1 MRLRK
6 THKAPEKD
14 IKGKPA
20 KECDREI
27 FWGYAHGMERRRSM
41 AVEGL
46 KKTLVL
52 GHRNPDTDS
61 ICSAICYAGF
71 KHQLTGENYEPCRAG
86 NVNPETQYVL
96 DYFNLKAPRLVENVK
111 TQVKDIEIRKTK
123 GVSRGISLKNA
134 WGLMQENNVVTLPC
148 VTEEGLLEGVITIG
162 DITKSYMNL
171 YDSSI
176 ISKAC
181 TKYAN
186 ILDTLE
192 GSMVVGDSE
201 TYFDQGKV
209 LIAAANPDLMENY
222 IEKHDL
228 VILGNRY
235 ESQLCAIEMEA
246 GCIIVCEGA
255 GVSLTI
261 RKLAQERGCAVITTP
276 YDTYT
281 TARLINQS
289 MPISYFMTKENIIEF
304 SEEDYLDDIREIM
317 ASKRH
322 RDFPVLDSDG
332 KYIGMIS
339 RRNLLGAKGKS
350 IILVDHNEKSQAVE
364 GMESADIR
372 EIIDHHR
379 LGTVETMSP
388 VFFRNQPLGCTATII
403 YQMYQEN
410 HMEIDKTT
418 AGLLCSAIISDT
430 LLFRSPTCTAV
441 DKAAGLALAQI
452 AGLDIEKYA
461 IDMFSA
467 GSNLKGKSDGDIFY
481 QDFKRFTVGNSVF
494 GIGQITSL
502 NAVELKDLRSRMS
515 VYTEKE
521 REQHEIDMMFFM
533 LTNILTE
540 STDLI
545 CTGQGAEQLITTAF
559 HVADE
564 DVENVSAQTG
574 IVKLPGVVSRKKQL
588 APQIMMAL
596 QQ

>member
-1 MRLRK
+1 
-6 THKAPEKD
+6 
-14 IKGKPA
+14 
-20 KECDREI
+20 
-27 FWGYAHGMERRRSM
+27 M
-41 AVEGL
+41 AVEEL

-96 DYFNLKAPRLVENVK
+96 DYFKLKAPRLVENVK

-201 TYFDQGKV
+201 AYFDRGKV

-322 RDFPVLDSDG
+322 RDFPILDSDG

-430 LLFRSPTCTAV
+430 LLFRSPTCTPI

-502 NAVELKDLRSRMS
+502 NAVELKDLRTRMS
-515 VYTEKE
+515 AYTEKE

-545 CTGQGAEQLITTAF
+545 CTGQGAEQLVANAF
-559 HVADE
+559 HVKDE
-564 DVENVSAQTG
+564 DVESVSGQTG

-596 QQ
+596 Q

>member
-1 MRLRK
+1 
-6 THKAPEKD
+6 
-14 IKGKPA
+14 
-20 KECDREI
+20 
-27 FWGYAHGMERRRSM
+27 M
-41 AVEGL
+41 AVEEL

-201 TYFDQGKV
+201 AYFDRGKV

-322 RDFPVLDSDG
+322 RDFPILDSDG

-430 LLFRSPTCTAV
+430 LLFRSPTCTPI

-502 NAVELKDLRSRMS
+502 NAVELKDLRTRMS
-515 VYTEKE
+515 AYTEKE

-545 CTGQGAEQLITTAF
+545 CTGQGAEQLIANAF
-559 HVADE
+559 HVKDE
-564 DVENVSAQTG
+564 DMENVSGQTG

-596 QQ
+596 Q

>member
-1 MRLRK
+1 
-6 THKAPEKD
+6 
-14 IKGKPA
+14 
-20 KECDREI
+20 
-27 FWGYAHGMERRRSM
+27 M

-588 APQIMMAL
+588 IPAL
-596 QQ
+596 TVTLEQ

>member
-1 MRLRK
+1 
-6 THKAPEKD
+6 
-14 IKGKPA
+14 
-20 KECDREI
+20 
-27 FWGYAHGMERRRSM
+27 M
-41 AVEGL
+41 AVEEL

-86 NVNPETQYVL
+86 NVNPETQYEL
-96 DYFNLKAPRLVENVK
+96 DYFKLKAPRLVENVK

-201 TYFDQGKV
+201 AYFDRGKV

-322 RDFPVLDSDG
+322 RDFPILDSDG

-350 IILVDHNEKSQAVE
+350 INLVDHNEKSQAVE

-410 HMEIDKTT
+410 HIEIDKTT

-430 LLFRSPTCTAV
+430 LLFRSPTCTPI

-502 NAVELKDLRSRMS
+502 NAVELKELRTRMS
-515 VYTEKE
+515 AYTEKE

-545 CTGQGAEQLITTAF
+545 CTGQGAEQLIANAF
-559 HVADE
+559 HVKDE
-564 DVENVSAQTG
+564 DMENVSGQTG

-596 QQ
+596 Q

>member
-1 MRLRK
+1 
-6 THKAPEKD
+6 
-14 IKGKPA
+14 
-20 KECDREI
+20 
-27 FWGYAHGMERRRSM
+27 M
-41 AVEGL
+41 AVEEL

-96 DYFNLKAPRLVENVK
+96 DYFKLKAPRLVENVK

-181 TKYAN
+181 TKYVN

-201 TYFDQGKV
+201 AYFDRGKV

-322 RDFPVLDSDG
+322 RDFPILDSDG

-430 LLFRSPTCTAV
+430 LLFRSPTCTPI

-502 NAVELKDLRSRMS
+502 NAVELKDLRTRMS
-515 VYTEKE
+515 AYTEKE

-545 CTGQGAEQLITTAF
+545 CTGQGAEQLIANAF
-559 HVADE
+559 HVKDE
-564 DVENVSAQTG
+564 DMENVSGQTG

-596 QQ
+596 Q

>member
-1 MRLRK
+1 MAAE
-6 THKAPEKD
+6 KA
-14 IKGKPA
+14 
-20 KECDREI
+20 
-27 FWGYAHGMERRRSM
+27 
-41 AVEGL
+41 
-46 KKTLVL
+46 KKTIVI
-52 GHRNPDTDS
+52 GHKNPDTDS
-61 ICSAICYAGF
+61 ICSAIGYANF
-71 KHQLTGENYEPCRAG
+71 KTLQTGGEYVPCRAG
-86 NVNPETQYVL
+86 ELNPETTFVL
-96 DYFNLKAPRLVENVK
+96 DYFKVDVPKLIKSVK
-111 TQVKDIEIRKTK
+111 TQVKDIEIRETP
-123 GVSRGISLKNA
+123 GVSKNISLRKA
-134 WGLMQENNVVTLPC
+134 WNLMQEDGLVTLPA
-148 VTEEGLLEGVITIG
+148 VTDKNILEGLITVG
-162 DITKSYMNL
+162 DITRSYMNV

-176 ISKAC
+176 LSKAC
-181 TKYAN
+181 TQYAN
-186 ILDTLE
+186 IIETLE
-192 GSMVVGDSE
+192 GAIFVGDE
-201 TYFDQGKV
+201 KEYFDKGKV
-209 LIAAANPDLMENY
+209 LIAAANPDMMEYY
-222 IEKHDL
+222 IEENDL

-235 ESQLCAIEMEA
+235 ESQLCAIEMGA
-246 GCIIVCEGA
+246 SCIIVCEGA
-255 GVSLTI
+255 GVSMTI
-261 RKLAQERGCAVITTP
+261 KKLAQERGCAVITTP

-322 RDFPVLDSDG
+322 RDFPILDSDG

-410 HMEIDKTT
+410 HIEIDKTT

-430 LLFRSPTCTAV
+430 LLFRSPTCTPI

-502 NAVELKDLRSRMS
+502 NAVELKDLRTRMS
-515 VYTEKE
+515 AYTEKE

-545 CTGQGAEQLITTAF
+545 CTGQGAEQLIANAF
-559 HVADE
+559 HVKDE
-564 DVENVSAQTG
+564 DMENVSGQTG

-596 QQ
+596 Q

>member
-1 MRLRK
+1 
-6 THKAPEKD
+6 
-14 IKGKPA
+14 
-20 KECDREI
+20 
-27 FWGYAHGMERRRSM
+27 M

-46 KKTLVL
+46 KKTRVL

-86 NVNPETQYVL
+86 NVSPETQYVL

-201 TYFDQGKV
+201 AYFDQGKV

-430 LLFRSPTCTAV
+430 LLFRSPTCTPI
-441 DKAAGLALAQI
+441 DKMAATELAKI
-452 AGLDIEKYA
+452 AEIDMDRYA
-461 IDMFSA
+461 ADMFSA
-467 GSNLKGKSDGDIFY
+467 GSNLRGKSNDEIFY
-481 QDFKRFTVGNSVF
+481 QDFKLFNSGKTSYGV
-494 GIGQITSL
+494 GQISSL
-502 NAVELKDLRSRMS
+502 NADELVELK
-515 VYTEKE
+515 E
-521 REQHEIDMMFFM
+521 RLLPFLKKPHEEHGVDMIFFM

-540 STDLI
+540 STSLL
-545 CTGQGAEQLITTAF
+545 CEGEGAEELIRTAF
-559 HVADE
+559 HMEEAGADDE
-564 DVENVSAQTG
+564 ANVVE
-574 IVKLPGVVSRKKQL
+574 LPGVVSRKKQL
-588 APQIMMAL
+588 IPSIMIACEA
-596 QQ
+596 

>member
-1 MRLRK
+1 
-6 THKAPEKD
+6 
-14 IKGKPA
+14 
-20 KECDREI
+20 
-27 FWGYAHGMERRRSM
+27 M
-41 AVEGL
+41 AVEEL

-96 DYFNLKAPRLVENVK
+96 DYFKLKAPRLVENVK

-134 WGLMQENNVVTLPC
+134 WGLMQENNVVTIPC

-201 TYFDQGKV
+201 AYFDRGKV

-222 IEKHDL
+222 IEKYDL

-289 MPISYFMTKENIIEF
+289 MPISYFMTKENIIDF

-430 LLFRSPTCTAV
+430 LLFRSPTCTPI

-502 NAVELKDLRSRMS
+502 NAVELKDLKKRMS
-515 VYTEKE
+515 EYTEKE

-559 HVADE
+559 HVRDE

>member
-1 MRLRK
+1 M
-6 THKAPEKD
+6 TNQEK
-14 IKGKPA
+14 
-20 KECDREI
+20 E
-27 FWGYAHGMERRRSM
+27 
-41 AVEGL
+41 
-46 KKTLVL
+46 KTLVI

-61 ICSAICYAGF
+61 ICSAICYANL
-71 KHQLTGENYEPCRAG
+71 KRKLTGKEYEPCRAG
-86 NVNPETQYVL
+86 NVNPETQFVL
-96 DYFNLKAPRLVENVK
+96 KYFKVEAPRLVENVK

-123 GVSRGISLKNA
+123 GVDRGISLKTA
-134 WGLMQENNVVTLPC
+134 WSLMQENNVVTLPC
-148 VTEEGLLEGVITIG
+148 VSDEGVLEGVITIG

-176 ISKAC
+176 ISKAH

-192 GSMVVGDSE
+192 GTVVVGDAE
-201 TYFDQGKV
+201 DYFDKGKV

-222 IEKHDL
+222 IEKNDL

-246 GCIIVCEGA
+246 SCIIVCEGA

-261 RKLAQERGCAVITTP
+261 RKLAQERSCTVITTP

-289 MPISYFMTKENIIEF
+289 MPISYFMTAEKIIAF
-304 SEEDYLDDIREIM
+304 SDEDYLDDIREIM

-322 RDFPVLDSDG
+322 RDFPILDSDG
-332 KYIGMIS
+332 KYLGMIS
-339 RRNLLGAKGKS
+339 RRNLLGAKGKQL
-350 IILVDHNEKSQAVE
+350 ILVDHNERSQAVE

-410 HMEIDKTT
+410 GVDLDKKT

-430 LLFRSPTCTAV
+430 LLFRSPTCTSV
-441 DKAAGLALAQI
+441 DKAAALKLAEI
-452 AGLDIEKYA
+452 AGIDVEVYA
-461 IDMFSA
+461 TKMFSA
-467 GSNLKGKSDGDIFY
+467 GSNLKGKSDEDIFY
-481 QDFKRFTVGNSVF
+481 QDFKRFTAGNSVF

-502 NAVELKDLRSRMS
+502 NAVELKELEPRMLA
-515 VYTEKE
+515 YTEKA
-521 REQHEIDMMFFM
+521 REQHNVDMMFFM

-540 STDLI
+540 STVLI
-545 CTGQGAEQLITTAF
+545 CEGAGAEQLVANAF
-559 HVADE
+559 RLNDGE
-564 DVENVSAQTG
+564 DGEMEGKTEG
-574 IVKLPGVVSRKKQL
+574 IVTLPGVVSRKKQL

>member
-1 MRLRK
+1 
-6 THKAPEKD
+6 
-14 IKGKPA
+14 
-20 KECDREI
+20 
-27 FWGYAHGMERRRSM
+27 M

-96 DYFNLKAPRLVENVK
+96 DYFKLKAPRLVENVK

-201 TYFDQGKV
+201 AYFDRGKV

-304 SEEDYLDDIREIM
+304 SEEDYLDDIREI
-317 ASKRH
+317 
-322 RDFPVLDSDG
+322 
-332 KYIGMIS
+332 
-339 RRNLLGAKGKS
+339 
-350 IILVDHNEKSQAVE
+350 
-364 GMESADIR
+364 
-372 EIIDHHR
+372 IDHHR

-410 HMEIDKTT
+410 HIEIDKTT

-430 LLFRSPTCTAV
+430 LLFRSPTCTPI

-502 NAVELKDLRSRMS
+502 NAVELKDLRTRMS
-515 VYTEKE
+515 AYTEKE

-545 CTGQGAEQLITTAF
+545 CTGQGAEQLIANAF
-559 HVADE
+559 HVKDE
-564 DVENVSAQTG
+564 DMENVSGQTG

-596 QQ
+596 Q

>member
-1 MRLRK
+1 
-6 THKAPEKD
+6 
-14 IKGKPA
+14 
-20 KECDREI
+20 
-27 FWGYAHGMERRRSM
+27 M
-41 AVEGL
+41 AVEEL

-86 NVNPETQYVL
+86 NVSPETQYVL

-201 TYFDQGKV
+201 AYFDRGKV

-322 RDFPVLDSDG
+322 RDFPILDSDG

-430 LLFRSPTCTAV
+430 LLFRSPTCTPI

-461 IDMFSA
+461 IDMFAA

-502 NAVELKDLRSRMS
+502 NAVELKDLRTRMS
-515 VYTEKE
+515 AYTEKE

-545 CTGQGAEQLITTAF
+545 CTGQGAEQLIANAF
-559 HVADE
+559 HVKDE
-564 DVENVSAQTG
+564 DMENVSGQTG

-596 QQ
+596 Q

>member
-1 MRLRK
+1 
-6 THKAPEKD
+6 
-14 IKGKPA
+14 
-20 KECDREI
+20 
-27 FWGYAHGMERRRSM
+27 M
-41 AVEGL
+41 AVEEL

-96 DYFNLKAPRLVENVK
+96 DYFKLKAPRLVENVK